1 MKRSTAVIGIIVI
14 GGLVLLNL
22 ATFIVDQTQQA
33 LVVQLGNPIGG
44 VRGPGLHFK
53 IPFIQQVIFF
63 EKRVLEYD
71 ANPAEILTQDKKNLV
86 VDNFS
91 KWRIVDPL
99 LFYQSVRNVAGAQ
112 ARLDD
117 IIYSELRVELGVH
130 TLTDILAGGRAELM
144 LNVTKR
150 TDEVARSL
158 GVEVLDVRI
167 KRADLPKENEMAVFG
182 RMNAERERQAK
193 RYRSE
198 GMEQA
203 QKIRS
208 EAEKERT
215 VILAEAYR
223 TSQENKGTGD
233 AEAVRIYAEAFE
245 KNPDFY
251 AFTRSLDAYKE
262 SLKQDSTLVL
272 DTQSP
277 FFKYLR

>member
-1 MKRSTAVIGIIVI
+1 MKRSTAVIGIILI
-14 GGLVLLNL
+14 GGLILLNL
-22 ATFIVDQTQQA
+22 TTFIVDQTRQA
-33 LVVQLGNPIGG
+33 LVVQLGNPVGG

-63 EKRVLEYD
+63 EKRILEYD
-71 ANPAEILTQDKKNLV
+71 ATPAEILTQDKKNVV
-86 VDNFS
+86 VDNYS

-99 LFYQSVRNVAGAQ
+99 KFYQAVRSIGGAQ

-130 TLTDILAGGRAELM
+130 TLTEILSGGRAELM

-150 TDEVARSL
+150 SDEVARSL
-158 GVEVLDVRI
+158 GIEVLDVRI
-167 KRADLPKENEMAVFG
+167 KRADLPKENERAVFG
-182 RMNAERERQAK
+182 RMSAERERQAK
-193 RYRSE
+193 KYRSE
-198 GMEQA
+198 GMEEA

-251 AFTRSLDAYKE
+251 AFMRSLEAYKE
-262 SLKQDSTLVL
+262 GLKGDNTLVL
-272 DTQSP
+272 DSDNS

>member
-1 MKRSTAVIGIIVI
+1 MKKSTAAIGIVMISCSI
-14 GGLVLLNL
+14 LLYFT
-22 ATFIVDQTQQA
+22 TFIVDQTKQA
-33 LVVQLGNPIGG
+33 LVVQLGNPVGG

-53 IPFIQQVIFF
+53 IPFIQQVILL
-63 EKRVLEYD
+63 EKRILEYD
-71 ANPAEILTQDKKNLV
+71 ASPAEILTQDKKNLV
-86 VDNFS
+86 ADHYS
-91 KWRIVDPL
+91 KWRIIDPL
-99 LFYQSVRNVAGAQ
+99 QFYQAVRDITGAQ

-130 TLTDILAGGRAELM
+130 TLTEILSGGRAELM

-150 TDEVARSL
+150 SDEAARTL
-158 GVEVLDVRI
+158 GIQVLDVRI

-182 RMNAERERQAK
+182 RMRAERERQAK

-198 GMEQA
+198 GMEEA

-208 EAEKERT
+208 EADKKRT

-251 AFTRSLDAYKE
+251 AFTRSLEAYKE
-262 SLKQDSTLVL
+262 SLRNDSTLVL
-272 DTQSP
+272 ETESR
-277 FFKYLR
+277 FFKFLR

>member
-1 MKRSTAVIGIIVI
+1 
-14 GGLVLLNL
+14 
-22 ATFIVDQTQQA
+22 
-33 LVVQLGNPIGG
+33 
-44 VRGPGLHFK
+44 
-53 IPFIQQVIFF
+53 
-63 EKRVLEYD
+63 
-71 ANPAEILTQDKKNLV
+71 
-86 VDNFS
+86 
-91 KWRIVDPL
+91 
-99 LFYQSVRNVAGAQ
+99 
-112 ARLDD
+112 
-117 IIYSELRVELGVH
+117 
-130 TLTDILAGGRAELM
+130 M

-150 TDEVARSL
+150 SDEVARTL
-158 GVEVLDVRI
+158 GIQVLDVRI

-182 RMNAERERQAK
+182 RMRAERERQAK

-198 GMEQA
+198 GMEEA

-208 EAEKERT
+208 EADKERT

-262 SLKQDSTLVL
+262 SLRNDSTLTL
-272 DTQSP
+272 DTESP